1 MILKCYQ
8 LTCLCLFNFVCCWL
22 FVICLFSAL
31 SLHAIGNRHCYR
43 VLLWLY
49 QWPGRPVVTTS
60 CYCLVYCA
68 VYKSFLLWNTSRELS
83 IGLTADILPRQRERE
98 RERER
103 VSFLSIADMPGLDQ
117 LISYITE
124 TYQQKHLQKENSV
137 CNWFWNVE
145 VLSKPRIAGCKI
157 SLKAFLIYACWNFRK
172 II

>member
-1 MILKCYQ
+1 MILKCYE

-31 SLHAIGNRHCYR
+31 PLHAIGNRHCYR

-98 RERER
+98 RERE
-103 VSFLSIADMPGLDQ
+103 SLLSLHCWHAGIGSADILYNRDLPAKTPSERKLGL
-117 LISYITE
+117 
-124 TYQQKHLQKENSV
+124 
-137 CNWFWNVE
+137 
-145 VLSKPRIAGCKI
+145 
-157 SLKAFLIYACWNFRK
+157 
-172 II
+172 